1 MRHRFS
7 QVVWFAFPLVCATI
21 LIAVYWSGLCG
32 DFAFDDFASIV
43 TNAAL
48 RSGNEG
54 QTSWMSAAN
63 SSNAGPLGR
72 GLSMLSFAFN
82 YRFFGEDAFS
92 FKLTNLS
99 IHYVNALLVLTLVRQ
114 ILPLLDARIET
125 QRTQILAMLVCT
137 AWALHPMNALPVLY
151 VVQRMTSLSAFFMLA
166 GLSLYLFGRR
176 TRSHLGYA
184 AIAAS
189 LLLCWPAAVLS
200 KETGVLFAV
209 YLFLSEWLLLRS
221 FQRMSPRIL
230 WPMTL
235 ICGALLLTLSWANW
249 SMVTAGY
256 RVRDF
261 DLAERLMTESR
272 VLWFYV
278 QQLVF
283 PVPGS
288 FGLYLDDIA
297 VSRGLLNPPLTAIA
311 IAGWVVVLSLAYA
324 QRQRWPTFSF
334 AMFWFWGSHLLES
347 TVVPLELVFEHRN
360 YVASLGI
367 FVWLA
372 GLAVPSQNG
381 GATTR
386 PRFMLVL
393 AFVCYC
399 AFATSLRASQWADD
413 FTRRQVEVYNHPQ
426 SARANYEMAIGLQ
439 ERTFEAGHPSPA
451 AYQRIRDHLQSATTL
466 DTNSKLAPLGL
477 LYLDCLAD
485 KPQNPASLTELMRRF
500 ATQKFS
506 YMDRNAVQG
515 LSIMLVNNKL
525 CLPPLDVQRLLE
537 AGLSNPQLDNSLR
550 AALYAVGMDYALA
563 RLQDPHLALQYAQT
577 AVAVAPSEVAFRS
590 NLIHLYLRMS
600 QLEAAKSEYSHLSTF
615 PASAAKSAAMAQLK
629 VLIDSAKPHAPEH

>member
-1 MRHRFS
+1 MPHRFS
-7 QVVWFAFPLVCATI
+7 KPTTLTFSLILAVTLLV
-21 LIAVYWSGLCG
+21 VYWTGLSG
-32 DFAFDDFASIV
+32 DFAFDDLGSIV
-43 TNAAL
+43 GNTAL
-48 RSGNEG
+48 RSGADG
-54 QTSWMSAAN
+54 QNTWLAAAN
-63 SSNAGPLGR
+63 SGVAGPLGR

-82 YRFFGEDAFS
+82 YRFFGEDAVS

-99 IHYVNALLVLTLVRQ
+99 IHYVNALLVLILVRQ
-114 ILPLLDARIET
+114 ILPLLNTTIET
-125 QRTQILAMLVCT
+125 RRAQIVAMLVCA
-137 AWALHPMNALPVLY
+137 AWTLHPMNALPVLY

-176 TRSHLGYA
+176 TPNRLGYA

-209 YLFLSEWLLLRS
+209 YLLLCEWLLLRS
-221 FQRMSPRIL
+221 FQKAPPRIL
-230 WPMTL
+230 WTASL
-235 ICGALLLTLSWANW
+235 IGGAMLLTLSWANW
-249 SMVTAGY
+249 GMVTSGY

-261 DLAERLMTESR
+261 DLPERLMTETR

-278 QQLVF
+278 QQLAL

-297 VSRGLLNPPLTAIA
+297 VSRGLLSPPSTAAA
-311 IAGWVVVLSLAYA
+311 IAGWMVVLSLAYT
-324 QRQRWPTFSF
+324 QRLRWPTFSF
-334 AMFWFWGSHLLES
+334 AVFWFWGSHLLES

-360 YVASLGI
+360 YVASLGL

-372 GLAVPSQNG
+372 CLAVPPQS
-381 GATTR
+381 GAAT
-386 PRFMLVL
+386 PRLRLVL
-393 AFVCYC
+393 ALVFVCYC
-399 AFATSLRASQWADD
+399 AFVTSLRASQWSDD

-426 SARANYEMAIGLQ
+426 SARAHYEMAISLQ
-439 ERTFEAGHPSPA
+439 ERTFEAGQPSPA
-451 AYQRIRDHLQSATTL
+451 AYQRIHDHLQSAATL
-466 DTNSKLAPLGL
+466 DTNNKLAPLGL

-485 KPQNPASLTELMRRF
+485 KPQNPANLKELMQRF
-500 ATQKFS
+500 ATQRFS
-506 YMDRNAVQG
+506 YLDRNAVQG
-515 LSIMLVNNKL
+515 LSVMLINNKL
-525 CLPPLDVQRLLE
+525 CLPPEDVRRLLE

-600 QLEAAKSEYSHLSTF
+600 QLEEAKSEYSRLSTL
-615 PASAAKSAAMAQLK
+615 PTSAAKSAAMTQLK